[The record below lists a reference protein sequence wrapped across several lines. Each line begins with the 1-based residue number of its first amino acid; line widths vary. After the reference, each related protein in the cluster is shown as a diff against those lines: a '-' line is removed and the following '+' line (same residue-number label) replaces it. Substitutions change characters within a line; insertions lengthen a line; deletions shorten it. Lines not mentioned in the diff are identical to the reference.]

1 MTDCSISRAI
11 APNECEDVQSAR
23 AAVVLVDMKNF
34 VRMMNT
40 TLDDDP
46 PTRQRRERVRRRDKC
61 EKRYSRVRTILNEY
75 FSSMA
80 NIVDAYDGTVWAFMG
95 DAMLAVWMT
104 DDCRHRSSQYRHLI
118 IRAACCAQSILE
130 HVHGRRLCESFEV
143 ELKAVV
149 SAGSVCVHRNVGES
163 LCGGSILS
171 GEAIS
176 EMQALKRAMKS
187 GKVVFSA
194 TCREFLAESV
204 GAGFLSRTM
213 ALGEFGA
220 RAAIAQMGDSH
231 PRTKDCTVAFLSFD
245 CHDDLMKSL
254 ETVKRDLARGE
265 GILLQAVIDENGPS
279 CLCAFVIERERDTR
293 RAVDA
298 IRAMMENMF
307 SLTRRPPSCGV
318 SSGALN
324 IGSVCDANRVIRH
337 HHSVVGLPVV
347 LSARFANQ
355 AERGQIIMD
364 KATRENAN
372 LAGVRVVTRKLT
384 LKGFRRDVAA
394 FLIDAR
400 ENYNKLRHSI
410 V

>member
-1 MTDCSISRAI
+1 MTDFSISRAI
-11 APNECEDVQSAR
+11 AQNESEDISGAH
-23 AAVVLVDMKNF
+23 AAVMLVDMKNF

-40 TLDDDP
+40 TLDNDP
-46 PTRQRRERVRRRDKC
+46 TTRQRRESVRKRNSCERRYNRVRI
-61 EKRYSRVRTILNEY
+61 ILNEY

-95 DAMLAVWMT
+95 DAMLAVWMM
-104 DDCRHRSSQYRHLI
+104 DDCRRRSSQYRHI
-118 IRAACCAQSILE
+118 ITRAACCAQGILQ

-149 SAGSVCVHRNVGES
+149 SAGSVCVYRNVGES

-171 GEAIS
+171 GDAIS
-176 EMQALKRAMKS
+176 DMQVLKRVMKP

-194 TCREFLAESV
+194 ACREFLAESV
-204 GAGFLSRTM
+204 GAGSLCRTT
-213 ALGEFGA
+213 ALREFGA
-220 RAAIAQMGDSH
+220 RASIAQIGDSH
-231 PRTKDCTVAFLSFD
+231 PHTKDCTVTFLSFD
-245 CHDDLMKSL
+245 CHDDLIRSL
-254 ETVKRDLARGE
+254 ETVKRNLARGE

-279 CLCAFVIERERDTR
+279 CLCAFIIESTLDTR
-293 RAVDA
+293 RAVDV
-298 IRAMMENMF
+298 IRAMMENIF
-307 SLTRRPPSCGV
+307 SLTRHPPSCGV
-318 SSGALN
+318 SSGAVN
-324 IGSVCDANRVIRH
+324 IGSVCNTNCVIRH

-347 LSARFANQ
+347 LSARFAHQ

-364 KATRENAN
+364 EATREGAN
-372 LAGVRVVTRKLT
+372 LSGVTVVVRKLA

-400 ENYNKLRHSI
+400 ENYKLQHSI